1 MVWLAL
7 ISLYIAL
14 RDVKTHKISHTS
26 LLALSIPLS
35 LNMHRIFLWQS
46 LLLILATL
54 LVSLLFG
61 IGGGDFKLLALLI
74 LTQGALVASIT
85 YLQILLMAISLS
97 LLISIIVNRSLKG
110 SIALAPAILLP
121 FMACYL
127 AI

>member
-1 MVWLAL
+1 MVWIAL
-7 ISLYIAL
+7 ISLFIAL
-14 RDVKTHKISHTS
+14 RDVKTHKITHAS